1 MGRIDATVRKESIY
15 MAGWIILLSVLMEA
29 VFLIIGKWDYT
40 VICGNLLGGAAAFAD
55 FFLLGLTVQKAVDME
70 QKQAASFMK
79 LSQMLR
85 MLMVFVAAVL
95 GVLLKCFNMWSSLI
109 PLFFV
114 RIAIL
119 FRPLFSKDG
128 PENETRS

>member
-1 MGRIDATVRKESIY
+1 M
-15 MAGWIILLSVLMEA
+15 
-29 VFLIIGKWDYT
+29 
-40 VICGNLLGGAAAFAD
+40 
-55 FFLLGLTVQKAVDME
+55 GLTVQKAVDME
-70 QKQAASFMK
+70 QKQAAAFMK

-95 GVLLKCFNMWSSLI
+95 GVLLKCFNMWASLI

-119 FRPLFSKDG
+119 FRPLFSKDDS
-128 PENETRS
+128 ENKTQS